1 MRSIDAEAILRWD
14 ALEDWV
20 PGSGG
25 SCGGGT
31 ETGSGETGV
40 LTGSGAARQAFDA
53 RRGNCASPAARK
65 GEPLMMKA
73 TRWIRVAC
81 LPVALAATMLM
92 SHANA
97 QTTKSKSSVKAA
109 ATTPAT
115 DLVDL
120 NSATLDQLKAL
131 PGVGDVYA
139 QKIVDGRP
147 YAKKTDL
154 VTKKI
159 VPQATYN
166 KFSSKVIAKQQK

>member
-1 MRSIDAEAILRWD
+1 
-14 ALEDWV
+14 V
-20 PGSGG
+20 PG
-25 SCGGGT
+25 
-31 ETGSGETGV
+31 
-40 LTGSGAARQAFDA
+40 AAINPQTH
-53 RRGNCASPAARK
+53 ASRAQK
-65 GEPLMMKA
+65 GEPPMIRPS
-73 TRWIRVAC
+73 RWIRIAC
-81 LPVALAATMLM
+81 LPVVLAASMLM
-92 SHANA
+92 THANA
-97 QTTKSKSSVKAA
+97 QKASNTKSTNAKAS

-159 VPQATYN
+159 VPAATYK
-166 KFSSKVIAKQQK
+166 KFSSMVIAKQK